1 MNDVTG
7 YIKQMIVPAPEPGDA
22 ERGEDAAMANATIRD
37 VAREAAVSVASVSRV
52 MNRHDNV
59 RPALRDRV
67 EAAAAALG
75 YVPHAGARNLSLARA
90 NAIGIVLPDIH
101 GEFFSEFLRGM
112 DREASDRG
120 LQLLLSN
127 MHADAE
133 RAVGALQSMR
143 GRVDGLVVMA
153 PHVDP
158 DLLFAQLPPGLPV
171 VLVNCAPHHERRP
184 EIRIDNAAG
193 AAAMVD
199 HLVDRGRRTIVHLAG
214 PDGNIDAAERA
225 EGYRAAMARH
235 GLAPRVLSGDFLE
248 ESGEAATATLL
259 REPQLPDALFAAND
273 MMAIGAM
280 MALRRAGVDVPRQI
294 AIAGFDDIPLARLIS
309 PALTTMRTGIAGVGA
324 RAIARLVRAIAGDH
338 DNAIERSVPELVVR
352 ETTES
357 EASTTSP
364 VSGSSRGTSS

>member
-1 MNDVTG
+1 M
-7 YIKQMIVPAPEPGDA
+7 P
-22 ERGEDAAMANATIRD
+22 NATIRD

-52 MNRHDNV
+52 MNGLDNV

-112 DREASDRG
+112 DREASRRG

-133 RAVGALQSMR
+133 RAVGALQTMR

-171 VLVNCAPHHERRP
+171 VLVNCAPHHEQRP
-184 EIRIDNAAG
+184 EIRVDNAQA
-193 AAAMVD
+193 AAAMID
-199 HLVDRGRRTIVHLAG
+199 HLVAGGRRRIVHLSG
-214 PDGNIDAAERA
+214 PQGNIDAAERA
-225 EGYRAAMARH
+225 DGYRAAMTRH
-235 GLAPRVLSGDFLE
+235 GLTPRIIAGDFME
-248 ESGEAATATLL
+248 ESGAVAAAVLL
-259 REPQLPDALFAAND
+259 RETEPTDALFAAND
-273 MMAIGAM
+273 MMAIGAL
-280 MALRRAGVDVPRQI
+280 MALRRAGVLVPDDV
-294 AIAGFDDIPLARLIS
+294 AVAGFDDIPLARLVS
-309 PALTTMRTGIAGVGA
+309 PALTTMRTDIANIGA
-324 RAIARLVRAIAGDH
+324 RAIARLVRAIAGDAEH
-338 DNAIERSVPELVVR
+338 AVELSVPELMQR
-352 ETTES
+352 ETT
-357 EASTTSP
+357 APKRSTTSP
-364 VSGSSRGTSS
+364 AIGPIRGMTS